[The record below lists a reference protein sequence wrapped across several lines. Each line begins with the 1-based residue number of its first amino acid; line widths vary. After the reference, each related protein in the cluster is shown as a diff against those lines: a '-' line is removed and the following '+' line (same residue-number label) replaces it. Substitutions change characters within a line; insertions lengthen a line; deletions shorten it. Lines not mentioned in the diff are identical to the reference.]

1 MMCDD
6 MWSVALIYLSAYT
19 SLLIKV
25 SLPGYGD
32 SSRYEMLLS
41 RTSTLSLRGRMWDDS
56 VSSEGWTPSLPSRLL
71 HDSLVDMQVAS
82 RQTLPYWVCDCKARR
97 DTLQSALSIRLFLCV
112 ILRGTLANINQL
124 IHIIFTDLSQINM
137 LLSRA

>member
-1 MMCDD
+1 
-6 MWSVALIYLSAYT
+6 
-19 SLLIKV
+19 
-25 SLPGYGD
+25 
-32 SSRYEMLLS
+32 MLLS

-137 LLSRA
+137 LLSRAWKRPGYKNDTSGHRNQHSSQEPLDRYPCV